1 MYWLFC
7 LFGPLYYFSHAQ
19 TRCYMSTYWL
29 VCLVLMRCLLLLIR
43 CVCIC
48 GVSLSIWLYHFHRAR
63 GRAYGRVGGSDGSC
77 VFVAVKAWLA

>member
-48 GVSLSIWLYHFHRAR
+48 GVSLSIWLYHPTAR
-63 GRAYGRVGGSDGSC
+63 EEELTAGLLGVTVQR
-77 VFVAVKAWLA
+77 FL